1 MFGCDKYFVHKN
13 ASYHAENT
21 IQNNYHVFAV
31 LQDSHVTLKA
41 GDEIILTD
49 GFRVGNGGVFVAKIE
64 ACEPDDGNGMPNLED
79 GIGERALRGDGACPT
94 TTTNDGTLRLHPNPT
109 GGTLTVETTNPIREI
124 TVYDLAG
131 RVMMTAE
138 GGTVETCHGAS
149 LQVDVSSL
157 PNGIYLLRA
166 VTDNGVETGRF
177 VKN

>member
-1 MFGCDKYFVHKN
+1 MKFYDREWEMDLL
-13 ASYHAENT
+13 AENT

-49 GFRVGNGGVFVAKIE
+49 GFRVGNGGIFVAKIE
-64 ACEPDDGNGMPNLED
+64 ACEPDDGDGMPNLED

-94 TTTNDGTLRLHPNPT
+94 ATTNDGTLRLHPNPT
-109 GGTLTVETTNPIREI
+109 GGTLTVETTSPIRTL

-138 GGTVETCHGAS
+138 GGANNHS
-149 LQVDVSSL
+149 PLRIMDVSSL

>member
-1 MFGCDKYFVHKN
+1 MEVTN
-13 ASYHAENT
+13 AT
-21 IQNNYHVFAV
+21 PRR
-31 LQDSHVTLKA
+31 D
-41 GDEIILTD
+41 
-49 GFRVGNGGVFVAKIE
+49 VAR
-64 ACEPDDGNGMPNLED
+64 NVS
-79 GIGERALRGDGACPT
+79 
-94 TTTNDGTLRLHPNPT
+94 TTTNGNLRLHPNPT
-109 GGTLTVETTNPIREI
+109 THTLTVETASPIRTL

-131 RVMMTAE
+131 RVMMTVD